1 MMSELMKTPEE
12 LAATVIRKIDNYCP
26 SFGDHKGGRETNLQE
41 DCPCG
46 SYKTAEYRLAKYVL
60 ADHANLL
67 RIAEAAEAY
76 KQSVEYSVPTA
87 FTWPTGFFFY
97 REQLVDALAAR
108 NTK

>member
-1 MMSELMKTPEE
+1 MSEMIKTPVE
-12 LAATVIRKIDNYCP
+12 LQDGLIYDANGVLVLDVATEMD
-26 SFGDHKGGRETNLQE
+26 G
-41 DCPCG
+41 
-46 SYKTAEYRLAKYVL
+46 EYLASIINN
-60 ADHANLL
+60 HANLL

-108 NTK
+108 GKDENTL